1 MSLPQ
6 FSEATEEVV
15 RHWFSIDLVIGH
27 RDPTAIKDVECEITY
42 DA

>member
-27 RDPTAIKDVECEITY
+27 SGPTVTDVDCEITY